1 MAKKT
6 KSEKIDDS
14 KKTKTSAKKE
24 DNSKKSGNSKK
35 QKGASG
41 NKVTRF
47 FRDLRSEFK
56 KVVWPTK
63 KQVVNNTLVVL
74 VTIIVF
80 GAFLGLFDTVLF
92 KALQWVVSKG

>member
-6 KSEKIDDS
+6 KSEKMDDS

-24 DNSKKSGNSKK
+24 TNSKNKK

-47 FRDLRSEFK
+47 FRDLKSEFK

-63 KQVVNNTLVVL
+63 KQVANNTMVVL
-74 VTIIVF
+74 VIILVF
-80 GAFLGLFDTVLF
+80 GTFLGLLDTGLF

>member
-6 KSEKIDDS
+6 KSEKIEDS

-24 DNSKKSGNSKK
+24 NNSKKSENSKK

-47 FRDLRSEFK
+47 FHDLKTEFK

-63 KQVVNNTLVVL
+63 KQVFNNTMVVL
-74 VTIIVF
+74 VIIVIF
-80 GAFLGLFDTVLF
+80 GTFLGLLDTGLF